1 MTNVINETTARP
13 ERLPNNAFDSEYMTE
28 WVREMRYLA
37 DKGIRYTYV
46 KIKAPYGIRQY
57 KYRKTPE
64 LFAALLEF
72 YSQVANE
79 RSYKK
84 IEKAIEELTAMPD
97 WTKDPPIIVTPKD
110 MTALFTGCEADEADC
125 D

>member
-1 MTNVINETTARP
+1 MQNEMNKTNNARP
-13 ERLPNNAFDSEYMTE
+13 DRLPNKAFDSEYMTE
-28 WVREMRYLA
+28 WGREVRFLA

-46 KIKAPYGIRQY
+46 KIKPEYGIRQY

-79 RSYKK
+79 KSYRKVD
-84 IEKAIEELTAMPD
+84 EMTAEAIALPSWVTQHHEVVT
-97 WTKDPPIIVTPKD
+97 TKD
-110 MTALFTGCEADEADC
+110 MNALFMEC
-125 D
+125 DNNGGDN